1 MILDRRSGHNR
12 CGPGGPRSCRE
23 RKEDGYEPCPD
34 RYPEGVPGRRKELLA
49 KDQDLARQRDE
60 LNTGPQPA

>member
-12 CGPGGPRSCRE
+12 CGPEAPDRAANAKKTGM
-23 RKEDGYEPCPD
+23 PCPD